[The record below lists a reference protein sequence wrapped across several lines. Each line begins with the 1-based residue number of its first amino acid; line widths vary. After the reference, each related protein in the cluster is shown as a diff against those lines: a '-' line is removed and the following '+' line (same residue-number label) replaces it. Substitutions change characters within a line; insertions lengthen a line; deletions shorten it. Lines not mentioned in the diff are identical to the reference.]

1 MFAWSTLP
9 FRRERAKEWSRR
21 RRRHQNRGHDYS
33 SYGYVLVW
41 YGMVHHYNHK
51 WSRRSKVI
59 SSWRNALRPVITF
72 RYARNI
78 SRAIW
83 AKKIEHA
90 HSLFHTKAGV
100 KCPKMGAY
108 IKSVEVY
115 VLLEILKLPNFT
127 SRFLHYKNNSIKKFP
142 KPMYGWMKC
151 TSHKKHVK
159 DRSIVGNTH
168 TKVIS
173 IDESIIKWGRPCQM
187 LSFLNK
193 GAC

>member
-1 MFAWSTLP
+1 M
-9 FRRERAKEWSRR
+9 
-21 RRRHQNRGHDYS
+21 
-33 SYGYVLVW
+33 VW
-41 YGMVHHYNHK
+41 YGTPLQSQMVAPVKGHKLLKECFATCHY
-51 WSRRSKVI
+51 
-59 SSWRNALRPVITF
+59 L
-72 RYARNI
+72 
-78 SRAIW
+78 
-83 AKKIEHA
+83 
-90 HSLFHTKAGV
+90 SL
-100 KCPKMGAY
+100 CPKY
-108 IKSVEVY
+108 ITSNLSEKNRACTQSVSYKSWSEMPKNGGIY
-115 VLLEILKLPNFT
+115 QECGSVLLEILKLPNFT